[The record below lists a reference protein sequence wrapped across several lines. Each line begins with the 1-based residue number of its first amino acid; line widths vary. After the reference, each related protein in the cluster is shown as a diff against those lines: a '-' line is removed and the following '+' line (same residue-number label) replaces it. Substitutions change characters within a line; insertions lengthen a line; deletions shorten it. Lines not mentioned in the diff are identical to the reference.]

1 LKRVLLDQGCPYT
14 AAPLLNLKGWD
25 VVHVSDI
32 GMSRADDVDILVWAR
47 ENRRVCVTLDADF
60 HTHLAL
66 QGVAAPSTIRIR
78 IEGLK
83 AEAFAQL
90 LLREW
95 PRIEEF
101 LDKGAVVTITEKATR
116 LRALP
121 IR

>member
-1 LKRVLLDQGCPYT
+1 LKRVLLDQGCPHT
-14 AAPLLNLKGWD
+14 AAQLLNAQGWD
-25 VVHVSDI
+25 VVHVSDV
-32 GMSRADDVDILVWAR
+32 GMSRADDVDILDWAR
-47 ENRRVCVTLDADF
+47 KNQRVCVTLDADF

-66 QGVAAPSTIRIR
+66 QEASAPSTIRIR

-83 AEAFAQL
+83 ADAFAKL

-101 LDKGAVVTITEKATR
+101 LDKGAVVTITEKSTR

>member
-1 LKRVLLDQGCPYT
+1 
-14 AAPLLNLKGWD
+14 
-25 VVHVSDI
+25 
-32 GMSRADDVDILVWAR
+32 MSRADDVDILDWAR
-47 ENRRVCVTLDADF
+47 KNQRVCVTLDADF

-66 QGVAAPSTIRIR
+66 QEASAPSTIRIR

-83 AEAFAQL
+83 ADAFAKL

-101 LDKGAVVTITEKATR
+101 LDKGAVVTITEKSTR